1 MTPLSLQSARTH
13 FPFFF
18 LGPHLSPAPPVLPP
32 ARTPHAA
39 HPASMLLARHPP
51 RAGAHG
57 RIAHGGPRPA
67 FAVQPAA
74 AAAPTPTPAAS
85 PPPPPPVVVAGIDLG
100 TCNSAIAVV
109 HEGKPT
115 LLPDPDA
122 GTPTTPSWVAVD
134 PANPLQWRVGGAA
147 LRGAAAN
154 PANTFPMP
162 KRLMGRKFRGLTP
175 ADLAGG
181 AAVVEAFDGGAEWW
195 CPARAEA
202 LAPDA
207 VAGVLVAHLLARATR
222 SGPGRRPVTAAV
234 ITVPARYTPAQL
246 KATEAAGRAA
256 GLQAVRLVPEP
267 VAAAVAYG
275 IGSAAA
281 APPSPSSAS
290 SSAAT
295 DGGGCAG
302 GDATVLVVDVGG
314 GTTDVAVVEAFEG
327 MLEVLG
333 AAGDSRL
340 GGGDFDAAVADW
352 LAAQHPV
359 AALLAGAA
367 AAAAGD
373 EGGVA
378 AAAVGVARMLSR
390 VAGRVQGGG
399 GLRAGLSG
407 ADVWASAD
415 EEDEEGGG
423 LLPPSPSSSA
433 HATAGGGAAALR
445 LRGAAEAAKVTLSS
459 SDQAAVELRL
469 VPGGPVARV
478 ALSRARFDQLTAPL
492 VARVVGLVTAA
503 AAEAGVA
510 LEGGGGDKASPPP
523 PSSPGGGDK
532 YAPPPRR
539 ITHAILVGGGA
550 RVPAVRAAIAGVV
563 GVEPV
568 ATIDPEACVAL
579 GAAAIAAALAGDASA
594 GGGFELADGPYAPH
608 LHGRASGFGVE

>member
-1 MTPLSLQSARTH
+1 
-13 FPFFF
+13 
-18 LGPHLSPAPPVLPP
+18 
-32 ARTPHAA
+32 
-39 HPASMLLARHPP
+39 
-51 RAGAHG
+51 
-57 RIAHGGPRPA
+57 
-67 FAVQPAA
+67 
-74 AAAPTPTPAAS
+74 
-85 PPPPPPVVVAGIDLG
+85 
-100 TCNSAIAVV
+100 
-109 HEGKPT
+109 
-115 LLPDPDA
+115 
-122 GTPTTPSWVAVD
+122 
-134 PANPLQWRVGGAA
+134 
-147 LRGAAAN
+147 
-154 PANTFPMP
+154 
-162 KRLMGRKFRGLTP
+162 
-175 ADLAGG
+175 
-181 AAVVEAFDGGAEWW
+181 
-195 CPARAEA
+195 
-202 LAPDA
+202 
-207 VAGVLVAHLLARATR
+207 
-222 SGPGRRPVTAAV
+222 
-234 ITVPARYTPAQL
+234 
-246 KATEAAGRAA
+246 
-256 GLQAVRLVPEP
+256 
-267 VAAAVAYG
+267 
-275 IGSAAA
+275 
-281 APPSPSSAS
+281 
-290 SSAAT
+290 
-295 DGGGCAG
+295 
-302 GDATVLVVDVGG
+302 
-314 GTTDVAVVEAFEG
+314 
-327 MLEVLG
+327 
-333 AAGDSRL
+333 
-340 GGGDFDAAVADW
+340 
-352 LAAQHPV
+352 
-359 AALLAGAA
+359 
-367 AAAAGD
+367 
-373 EGGVA
+373 
-378 AAAVGVARMLSR
+378 MLSR